1 MADDRPQLE
10 FPSSQ
15 GDDLGPLGE
24 LERRVLGLVG
34 QLREARTQ
42 RVQAEL
48 EVERLREELRD
59 RDTQI
64 IVLRDELRS
73 DSTRD
78 AVKRRVE
85 ALLQK
90 VAELEREG

>member
-1 MADDRPQLE
+1 MDDDRPERE
-10 FPSSQ
+10 FPPSQ

-24 LERRVLGLVG
+24 LERRVLGLVE

-48 EVERLREELRD
+48 EVERLRDELRD

-64 IVLRDELRS
+64 IVLREELRS

-90 VAELEREG
+90 VTELEREG

>member
-1 MADDRPQLE
+1 MDDDRPELE
-10 FPSSQ
+10 IQSSKA
-15 GDDLGPLGE
+15 DDLSPLGE
-24 LERRVLGLVG
+24 LERRVLGLVE

-64 IVLRDELRS
+64 IVLRDEVRS
-73 DSTRD
+73 DRTRD

>member
-1 MADDRPQLE
+1 MDDNRLELE
-10 FPSSQ
+10 FTPSQ
-15 GDDLGPLGE
+15 GDELGPLGE
-24 LERRVLGLVG
+24 LEQRVLGLVE

-42 RVQAEL
+42 RVQSER
-48 EVERLREELRD
+48 EIERLREELRD

-64 IVLRDELRS
+64 IVLKDELRS

-90 VAELEREG
+90 VIELEREG

>member
-1 MADDRPQLE
+1 MDDDRPELE
-10 FPSSQ
+10 FPPSQ
-15 GDDLGPLGE
+15 ADDLGPLGE
-24 LERRVLGLVG
+24 LERRVLGLVE

-48 EVERLREELRD
+48 EAERLRDELRD
-59 RDTQI
+59 RDTRI

>member
-1 MADDRPQLE
+1 MDDDRPKLE
-10 FPSSQ
+10 FPPLEA
-15 GDDLGPLGE
+15 DDLGPLGE
-24 LERRVLGLVG
+24 LERRVLGLVE

-48 EVERLREELRD
+48 EAERLRDELRD

-90 VAELEREG
+90 VTELEREG

>member
-1 MADDRPQLE
+1 MDDERPQLE
-10 FPSSQ
+10 LQSSE
-15 GDDLGPLGE
+15 GYDLGPLGE
-24 LERRVLGLVG
+24 LERRVLGLVE

-42 RVQAEL
+42 RVKAEL
-48 EVERLREELRD
+48 EVERLRDELRD

-64 IVLRDELRS
+64 IVLRDEVRS

>member
-1 MADDRPQLE
+1 MDDDRSRLE
-10 FPSSQ
+10 SQSSQ
-15 GDDLGPLGE
+15 DDDLGPLGE
-24 LERRVLGLVG
+24 LERRVLGLVE

-48 EVERLREELRD
+48 EVERLRDELRD

-64 IVLRDELRS
+64 IVLKDELRS

-90 VAELEREG
+90 VTELEREG